1 MINSQLPRSSA
12 APAVMVTQA
21 TIRLSSHVL
30 LARMSLVVKARATRA
45 ARKLSHPQPAK
56 PVETVR

>member
-1 MINSQLPRSSA
+1 VSHAS
-12 APAVMVTQA
+12 
-21 TIRLSSHVL
+21 IRLSSHVL